1 MIVSILVMVRGLIIV
16 LIWFSVLCM
25 VKLWFWLVILV
36 VCDSRVFLVGLCIVF
51 LICLVMINVYVIYRV
66 FVMLSSGIVIIV
78 RV

>member
-25 VKLWFWLVILV
+25 VNLWFWLVILV